1 VTCAPSAGNDA
12 EARPA
17 GPWRVLMV
25 CTANQCRS
33 PMAQLLLARD
43 LVAAGIGA
51 DRVQVSSAGVRASAG
66 IPVTPQTAHQ
76 LLQRG
81 IDPAPIMSS
90 PLTDEMVRDAN
101 IVLTA
106 TRNHRSQVLERV
118 PLALRRTFTLLEFA
132 AIVRDFQRADDAQGL
147 TDWVRRAAA
156 ARAVTAVAA
165 YDIDDPA
172 GGPDEG
178 YAEAAAVIAQA
189 CHGIAVALI
198 AAV

>member
-1 VTCAPSAGNDA
+1 
-12 EARPA
+12 
-17 GPWRVLMV
+17 MV

-43 LVAAGIGA
+43 LAAAGIGA

-66 IPVTPQTAHQ
+66 IPVTPQSADQ

-81 IDPAPIMSS
+81 IDPAPFMST
-90 PLTDEMVRDAN
+90 PLTDEMVRNAD

-132 AIVRDFQRADDAQGL
+132 AIVGDLPPARAQEAPGL
-147 TDWVRRAAA
+147 AGWVRRAAA
-156 ARAVTAVAA
+156 ARGVTPVAE

-178 YAEAAAVIAQA
+178 YARAAVVIAQA
-189 CHGIAVALI
+189 CRGIAAALI
-198 AAV
+198 AAI